1 MAWNLIF
8 WFISFCFN
16 VALLVLNFYQL
27 LVLTDLEA
35 DYLNIYDSSS
45 RINTLVIPEFLVQGV
60 FCSLFLFTGHWFM
73 FLITVPVSC
82 YHINLFL
89 KREHL
94 IDVTEVFR
102 ALKREKYFRLAKL
115 IFYLLLFLIVIFRL
129 TLSAFNSLSDEDDV
143 LHLFWLPFSYPKF
156 VLRVL

>member
-8 WFISFCFN
+8 WFISFCIN
-16 VALLVLNFYQL
+16 VALLVFNFYQL

-45 RINTLVIPEFLVQGV
+45 RINKLVIPEFIVQGV
-60 FCSLFLFTGHWFM
+60 FCSLFLLTGHWFM

-82 YHINLFL
+82 YHIRLFL

-102 ALKREKYFRLAKL
+102 VLKREKYFRLGKL
-115 IFYLLLFLIVIFRL
+115 IFYLLMFLIVIFRL
-129 TLSAFNSLSDEDDV
+129 TLSAFNSLSDEDDII
-143 LHLFWLPFSYPKF
+143 HLF
-156 VLRVL
+156 

>member
-8 WFISFCFN
+8 WFISFCIN
-16 VALLVLNFYQL
+16 VALLVFNFYQL

-45 RINTLVIPEFLVQGV
+45 RINKLVIPEFIVQGV
-60 FCSLFLFTGHWFM
+60 FCSLFLLTGHWFM

-82 YHINLFL
+82 YHIRLFL

-102 ALKREKYFRLAKL
+102 VLKREKYFRLGKL
-115 IFYLLLFLIVIFRL
+115 IFYLLMFLIVIFRIIVAAGMNSVFD
-129 TLSAFNSLSDEDDV
+129 SAPEDIDIRSTV
-143 LHLFWLPFSYPKF
+143 LEF
-156 VLRVL
+156 

>member
-8 WFISFCFN
+8 WFISFCIN

-45 RINTLVIPEFLVQGV
+45 RINKLVIPEFVVQGV

-89 KREHL
+89 KKEHL

-102 ALKREKYFRLAKL
+102 TLKREKYFRLAKL
-115 IFYLLLFLIVIFRL
+115 IFYLLLFLVVIFRIIMVAGMKSVFD
-129 TLSAFNSLSDEDDV
+129 SAPDDIDIRSTV
-143 LHLFWLPFSYPKF
+143 LEF
-156 VLRVL
+156 

>member
-16 VALLVLNFYQL
+16 IALLVLNFYQL

-45 RINTLVIPEFLVQGV
+45 RINKLVLPEFLVQGEISGAFGQNTISRV
-60 FCSLFLFTGHWFM
+60 GVG
-73 FLITVPVSC
+73 TVG
-82 YHINLFL
+82 FL

-115 IFYLLLFLIVIFRL
+115 IFYLLLFLIVIFRIIMVAEMKSVFD
-129 TLSAFNSLSDEDDV
+129 SAPEDIDIRSSV
-143 LHLFWLPFSYPKF
+143 LEY
-156 VLRVL
+156 

>member
-16 VALLVLNFYQL
+16 IALLVLNFYQL

-45 RINTLVIPEFLVQGV
+45 RINKLVLPEFLVQGV

-73 FLITVPVSC
+73 FLITVPVTC

-115 IFYLLLFLIVIFRL
+115 IFYLLLFLIVIFRIIMVAEMKSVFD
-129 TLSAFNSLSDEDDV
+129 SAPEDIDIRSSV
-143 LHLFWLPFSYPKF
+143 LEY
-156 VLRVL
+156 

>member
-16 VALLVLNFYQL
+16 IALLVLNFYQL

-45 RINTLVIPEFLVQGV
+45 RINKLVIPEFLVQGV

-73 FLITVPVSC
+73 FLITVPVTC

-115 IFYLLLFLIVIFRL
+115 IFYLLLFLVVIFRIIVVAGMKSVFD
-129 TLSAFNSLSDEDDV
+129 SAPEDLDIRSSV
-143 LHLFWLPFSYPKF
+143 LEF
-156 VLRVL
+156 

>member
-1 MAWNLIF
+1 MAWSLIF

-16 VALLVLNFYQL
+16 IALLVLNFYQL

-45 RINTLVIPEFLVQGV
+45 RINKLVIPEFLVQGV

-115 IFYLLLFLIVIFRL
+115 IFYLLLFLIVIFRIIMVAGMKSVFD
-129 TLSAFNSLSDEDDV
+129 SAPEDIDIRSSV
-143 LHLFWLPFSYPKF
+143 LEF
-156 VLRVL
+156 